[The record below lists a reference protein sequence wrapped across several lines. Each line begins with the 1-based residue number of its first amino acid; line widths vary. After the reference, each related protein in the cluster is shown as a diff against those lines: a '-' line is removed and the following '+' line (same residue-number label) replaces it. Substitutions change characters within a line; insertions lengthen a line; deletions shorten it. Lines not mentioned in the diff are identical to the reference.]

1 MKWKL
6 YYYIKGQD
14 ISNLF
19 SSETTGP
26 IRVRIY
32 TYYLCLM
39 GTKLDIIGPGH
50 MTKMASMPIYDKKK
64 KIKNLPQNRKSHDIE
79 SWKKANRTWTLQ
91 KLYKLWPWV
100 DLDLFTRSNLVP
112 NAFEWEKC
120 KTVHLSKTVVVYE
133 MKVGHT
139 HMNVK
144 GHGDSVTLAQ
154 GH

>member
-6 YYYIKGQD
+6 YYYESSINVKGQD

-64 KIKNLPQNRKSHDIE
+64 KIN
-79 SWKKANRTWTLQ
+79 KK
-91 KLYKLWPWV
+91 KL
-100 DLDLFTRSNLVP
+100 
-112 NAFEWEKC
+112 
-120 KTVHLSKTVVVYE
+120 
-133 MKVGHT
+133 
-139 HMNVK
+139 
-144 GHGDSVTLAQ
+144 
-154 GH
+154 